1 MVVAA
6 VCWSNPS
13 LVLQTLFMNLAQLFW
28 KHLGKDSDRV
38 VLERLEPNGQVT
50 WRQTRGAL
58 QNEASRWMAAL
69 RAARVGPGDRVA
81 LSLGKSSGLVTAHL
95 AVLGVGAGVVPL
107 NPALTSRE
115 TEAVLEK
122 AEAKLA
128 ITHAETVARSPQ
140 ITSTVRGPWWIVGE
154 EEELPFD
161 TESMNDIL
169 AAHGP
174 GPEPVDRKDA
184 DLALLLFTSGTTGTP
199 KGVGLTHRNLW
210 ANLQALLVDTWEM
223 NEEDRLLHALPPH
236 HLHGLGLG
244 LYGTLYVG
252 NSVVLLER
260 FDPAVALRAF
270 GSQRIT
276 VYLGVP
282 TMYHRMLEVEGHFDL
297 SSIRILTCGSAPLSP
312 ETFRRFQERFG
323 FTLVERYGLT
333 ETAINTSNPIHGG
346 QRPGSVGLS
355 LPGVEVGIF
364 DPQTQRR
371 LENDETGEIWVRGPN
386 VFSGYW
392 NNPEATT
399 AALVGD
405 WFRTGDL
412 GTFAQDGYLSILGR
426 IKELIIVGGTNVTPG
441 EVEAVFETDAGV
453 VECAVV
459 GIPDPDLGERIAAFI
474 VLRAGEEPSTLEQ
487 RLRAKAETDLAPYK
501 RPRLYRFLDA
511 IPRNAM
517 GKVERGKLRT
527 S

>member
-1 MVVAA
+1 MVEIV
-6 VCWSNPS
+6 P
-13 LVLQTLFMNLAQLFW
+13 MNLAQFFW
-28 KHLGKDSDRV
+28 QHLGKNSDRV

-58 QNEASRWMAAL
+58 QEEASRWMAAL
-69 RAARVGPGDRVA
+69 RAAGVGLGDRVA

-140 ITSTVRGPWWIVGE
+140 ITSTVRGPWWIVGQ

-161 TESMNDIL
+161 TESIHDVL
-169 AAHGP
+169 AAHKSGL
-174 GPEPVDRKDA
+174 EPLEGKDD

-199 KGVGLTHRNLW
+199 KGVGLTHGNLR

-223 NEEDRLLHALPPH
+223 TENDRLLHALPPH

-252 NSVVLLER
+252 NAAVFLER
-260 FDPAVALRAF
+260 FDPAVVLSAL
-270 GSQRIT
+270 GPQRISIFM
-276 VYLGVP
+276 GVP
-282 TMYHRMLEVEGHFDL
+282 TMYHRMLDVEGGFDL
-297 SSIRILTCGSAPLSP
+297 TSIRILTCGSAPLSP
-312 ETFRRFQERFG
+312 ETFRRFQDRFG
-323 FTLVERYGLT
+323 FTLIERYGLT
-333 ETAINTSNPIHGG
+333 ETAINTSNPLHGE
-346 QRPGSVGLS
+346 QKPGSVGLP
-355 LPGVEVGIF
+355 LPGVDVGIF

-371 LENDETGEIWVRGPN
+371 LENGETGEIWVRGPN
-386 VFSGYW
+386 VFGGYW
-392 NNPEATT
+392 NNVEAT
-399 AALVGD
+399 ASAFSGD

-412 GTFAQDGYLSILGR
+412 GAFSQDGYLSILGR

-453 VECAVV
+453 AECAVA
-459 GIPDPDLGERIAAFI
+459 GIPDPDLGERIVVFI
-474 VLRAGEEPSTLEQ
+474 VPRSGEDSSVLEQ

>member
-1 MVVAA
+1 
-6 VCWSNPS
+6 
-13 LVLQTLFMNLAQLFW
+13 MNLAQHFW
-28 KHLGKDSDRV
+28 RHLGKDSHRV

-50 WRQTRGAL
+50 WRQTRDAL

-69 RAARVGPGDRVA
+69 LAAGVGPGDRVA

-140 ITSTVRGPWWIVGE
+140 ITSTVRGPWWIVGP
-154 EEELPFD
+154 EEELPFE
-161 TESMNDIL
+161 TESIDEVL
-169 AAHGP
+169 AVHQA
-174 GPEPVDRKDA
+174 GPEPIERKAD

-199 KGVGLTHRNLW
+199 KGVGLTHGNLR

-223 NEEDRLLHALPPH
+223 SENDRLLHALPPH

-252 NSVVLLER
+252 NAAVFLER
-260 FDPAVALRAF
+260 FDPAVVLRAF
-270 GSQRIT
+270 GPQRIS
-276 VYLGVP
+276 VFMGVP
-282 TMYHRMLEVEGHFDL
+282 TMYHRMLDVEGNFDL
-297 SSIRILTCGSAPLSP
+297 TSIRVLTCGSAPLSP
-312 ETFRRFQERFG
+312 ETFRRFQDRFG
-323 FTLVERYGLT
+323 FTLIERYGLT
-333 ETAINTSNPIHGG
+333 ETAINTSNPLHGE
-346 QRPGSVGLS
+346 QKPGSVGLP

-364 DPQTQRR
+364 DPQSQQR
-371 LENDETGEIWVRGPN
+371 LAHGETGEIWVRGPN
-386 VFSGYW
+386 VFGGYW
-392 NNPEATT
+392 NNVEAT
-399 AALVGD
+399 ASAFSGD

-412 GTFAQDGYLSILGR
+412 GAFSHDGYLSILGR

-453 VECAVV
+453 AECAVA
-459 GIPDPDLGERIAAFI
+459 GLPDPDLGERIAVFI
-474 VLRAGEEPSTLEQ
+474 VPRPGVDAAALEQ